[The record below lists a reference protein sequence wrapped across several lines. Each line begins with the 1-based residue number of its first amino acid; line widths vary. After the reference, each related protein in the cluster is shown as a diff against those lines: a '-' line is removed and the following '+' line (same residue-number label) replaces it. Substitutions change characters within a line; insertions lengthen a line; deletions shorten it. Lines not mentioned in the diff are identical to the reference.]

1 MRKITMAAAIAS
13 GLLGAAVAQAG
24 CGVESAAAAQEKW
37 TQADTDRNG
46 TLSQAELSASMPT
59 LSSSFTTIDANGD
72 GQISNDELANF
83 KAQHGQ
89 RELRQSFAAADT
101 NRDGSLDLSEAQAGM
116 PTLAS
121 SFTTVDANADGKV
134 SIDELKAHH
143 KAMPK
148 SSMEADERSQ
158 SSTTSTTT
166 STTTTDTDTDK
177 DTEKTDKA
185 PDYK

>member
-1 MRKITMAAAIAS
+1 VSNPRRRCNRS
-13 GLLGAAVAQAG
+13 GRRRT
-24 CGVESAAAAQEKW
+24 W
-37 TQADTDRNG
+37 TVTARCRRPN
-46 TLSQAELSASMPT
+46 
-59 LSSSFTTIDANGD
+59 FTTIDANGD
-72 GQISNDELANF
+72 GQVSSDEFSSF

-134 SIDELKAHH
+134 TIDELKAHH
-143 KAMPK
+143 KSMPQ
-148 SSMEADERSQ
+148 SSMEADQGSRTT

-166 STTTTDTDTDK
+166 TTDTDTGTTNT
-177 DTEKTDKA
+177 DTTTNTNTTTDTDKA